1 MLRVKTWWTNG
12 VLIVVSILASII
24 LCEVLVATVVPQ
36 NLGTWGMTRDGITSH
51 VPNLSVYLTQFKQVI
66 RTNSHGMRD
75 REHSIVKAPGTFR
88 ILILGDSFM
97 EANQVA
103 FEDSFASLLES
114 ELKGKLP
121 GTIEIVNASV
131 SGWGTDD
138 ELTYLM
144 RYGFE
149 FQPDLVLLGI
159 TLHNDIQDNLAQEFH
174 SYMNG
179 ELHEKPRQ
187 DIPPVDYVIL
197 QIKEFL
203 ASHSH
208 LYQIILRVKNS
219 SWVQYEGSRLSSHVA
234 ALLSKEESNEE
245 VIRGWGMTRLLLRKM
260 KVETEKRGIA
270 LIAFMIPLWVQVSEE
285 QLSIFLAKHQL
296 ALTEIVLD
304 KPQLRLK
311 EIGSQENLQT
321 IDLLEVFRAAEQ
333 KDPGKLYLLGD
344 GHWTAAGQY
353 LAAKFVSERLTSLGH
368 NR

>member
-1 MLRVKTWWTNG
+1 MSRLKTWWQNG
-12 VLIVVSILASII
+12 ILIVVSIFTSII
-24 LCEVLVATVVPQ
+24 LCEVVVATVAPQ

-75 REHSIVKAPGTFR
+75 REHSIAKVPGTFR

-97 EANQVA
+97 EANQVR

-114 ELKGKLP
+114 ELKRKLP
-121 GTIEIVNASV
+121 GTIEVVNASV

-144 RYGFE
+144 RYGFQ
-149 FQPDLVLLGI
+149 FQPDLVLLGM
-159 TLHNDIQDNLAQEFH
+159 TLHNDIQDNLVQEFH
-174 SYMNG
+174 SYVNG
-179 ELHEKPRQ
+179 ELQEKPRQ
-187 DIPPVDYVIL
+187 DIPTIDYVIL
-197 QIKEFL
+197 QIKEYL

-219 SWVQYEGSRLSSHVA
+219 SWVQHEGRRLSSHVA
-234 ALLSKEESNEE
+234 ALLSKGEPNGEMA
-245 VIRGWGMTRLLLRKM
+245 RGWDMTRLLLRKM
-260 KVETEKRGIA
+260 KVETEKRGID
-270 LIAFMIPLWVQVSEE
+270 LIVFMIPLWVQVSEE
-285 QLSIFLAKHQL
+285 QLSLFLAKHQL
-296 ALTEIVLD
+296 PLTQIVLD

-311 EIGSQENLQT
+311 EIGNQESLQT
-321 IDLLEVFRAAEQ
+321 IDLLEVFRTTEQ
-333 KDPGKLYLLGD
+333 KDPRKLYLLGD

-353 LAAKFVSERLTSLGH
+353 LAAKFVSERLTSRGH